1 MERVYSQRGAEKLI
15 VPAVAGLTVGDDRWS
30 AMLRLIASEYPFCT
44 MNGVH
49 VVDGCI
55 VACEGVQRS
64 FVFGGS
70 DAAAAL
76 QEPSFDAHWLALR
89 ALCAKIGS
97 GRLAEIRF
105 SRGRPVGARMSEGGR
120 RFRRIVV
127 PQNTEPKPMS

>member
-70 DAAAAL
+70 DAAAAP

-105 SRGRPVGARMSEGGR
+105 SCGRPIGARMSEGGR

-127 PQNTEPKPMS
+127 PQNTEPTPMS

>member
-1 MERVYSQRGAEKLI
+1 MERSYSQRGVEKLN
-15 VPAVAGLTVGDDRWS
+15 VPAITGPAGGDDRWS
-30 AMLRLIASEYPFCT
+30 GMLRLIASEYPFCT

-49 VVDGCI
+49 IVDGCV
-55 VACEGVQRS
+55 VACEGIQRS

-70 DAAAAL
+70 DAAAAP

-105 SRGRPVGARMSEGGR
+105 SR
-120 RFRRIVV
+120 IVV
-127 PQNTEPKPMS
+127 PQNTERTPMS